1 MAPKHVPDAE
11 LAVLRVLW
19 DRGPSSTRDLAD
31 AVYPRGAPAAQ
42 STVQKLLE
50 RLEGRS
56 CVERQREGRQNRWK
70 ATVERGDLIRD
81 RLRDAVDKLAEG
93 SWTPVL
99 TELVRAD
106 GLTRD
111 DIAALRRLVTRHDSG
126 RKGE

>member
-19 DRGPSSTRDLAD
+19 EGGPASTRELAD
-31 AVYPRGAPAAQ
+31 ALYPGGGSASLP
-42 STVQKLLE
+42 TVQKLLE

-56 CVERQREGRQNRWK
+56 CVERRREGRQNLWS
-70 ATVERGDLIRD
+70 ATVARGELIRD

-99 TELVRAD
+99 TELAHAD
-106 GLTRD
+106 GLTAED
-111 DIAALRRLVTRHDSG
+111 VAALRRLVSRLDAA
-126 RKGE
+126 REGE